1 MIPQEEV
8 DLLERFEKFAPT
20 KTEAKRTFNI
30 VCKALDRDLSAFE
43 LNSLAFFA
51 GQRGIGSKT
60 LLLIAQV
67 QIDILKG

>member
-8 DLLERFEKFAPT
+8 DLLEQFEKFATT
-20 KTEAKRTFNI
+20 KTEAKRVFNI
-30 VCKALDRDLSAFE
+30 VCKALDHDLSAFE

-51 GQRGIGSKT
+51 TQRGLGAKA
-60 LLLIAQV
+60 LMLIAQV